1 MKSPDGIVRQ
11 LGCQIDREL
20 DRFAG
25 QVHTFAPFTRHVL
38 DACVP
43 GAWPETRTLSSA
55 ATWMKSR
62 LFAEVTGA
70 PLCAMLDVFR
80 DTRAAAAAV
89 DRCPFAKREW

>member
-62 LFAEVTGA
+62 LSVQVICVVHPLGFCRFGAEAISWSIHGPITVTVGS
-70 PLCAMLDVFR
+70 
-80 DTRAAAAAV
+80 
-89 DRCPFAKREW
+89 